1 MSEARRPA
9 NARGGHLCDFKPAHV
24 AASCRNGCASAT
36 ERYPPVVD
44 PERYC
49 PTGTIQPRLGTRSRA
64 RRRGRGPVRRAGCE
78 RQRHPRLLVD
88 DIPEE
93 WR

>member
-36 ERYPPVVD
+36 ERYPRYQSRKILSDWND
-44 PERYC
+44 PAALRH
-49 PTGTIQPRLGTRSRA
+49 PQSSSAARA
-64 RRRGRGPVRRAGCE
+64 RASSTC
-78 RQRHPRLLVD
+78 
-88 DIPEE
+88 
-93 WR
+93 WM